1 MKVGQLIK
9 HLESLPKNYD
19 VRIDYGLRSQ
29 DFDNMVFEDLLNN
42 RWADSV
48 QFIKR
53 GSSGYEEHGEV
64 VIFGS
69 E

>member
-9 HLESLPKNYD
+9 HLEKLPKNYD

-42 RWADSV
+42 YWVDSV